1 MSHSTGVDVHALL
14 DVVEEELMA
23 RLFEALCEFANLP
36 GGLAGALG
44 DLRGKLEK
52 RPSGAASSPSPAS
65 SALAARRAS
74 RSRSRS
80 PVRAVPT
87 PARAASRGSLRR
99 WSRRVQSPGDLLRV
113 DRAPLEEWKGE
124 FDGRVRTMHHGYVL
138 SVDDAQLNDGHLC
151 RRSVFV
157 DAYGGNRVLRGEV
170 ILAHC
175 LARHLDGRPWEHVME
190 LCDALRQI
198 ARAELEWGPAGACAM
213 LCD

>member
-23 RLFEALCEFANLP
+23 RLFEALCEFADLP
-36 GGLAGALG
+36 GGPAGALG

-52 RPSGAASSPSPAS
+52 RPSGAAPSPSPAS
-65 SALAARRAS
+65 SALAACRAS

-80 PVRAVPT
+80 PVRAAPRGALR
-87 PARAASRGSLRR
+87 PASRRAGRGS
-99 WSRRVQSPGDLLRV
+99 DLLPV
-113 DRAPLEEWKGE
+113 DRAPLEEWKGQ
-124 FDGRVRTMHHGYVL
+124 FDGRVRTMHHGFVL
-138 SVDDAQLNDGHLC
+138 TVDDAQLNDGRLR

-175 LARHLDGRPWEHVME
+175 LARHLDGRLWDHVME
-190 LCDALRQI
+190 LCDSLRQI
-198 ARAELEWGPAGACAM
+198 ARAELDWGPAGACAM